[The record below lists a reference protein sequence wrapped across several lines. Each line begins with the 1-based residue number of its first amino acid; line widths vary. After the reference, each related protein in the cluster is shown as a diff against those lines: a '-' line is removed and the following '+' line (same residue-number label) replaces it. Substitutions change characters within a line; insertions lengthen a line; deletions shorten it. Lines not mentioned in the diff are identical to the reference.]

1 MKLSNSKKLSLA
13 MLSDIYQ
20 QLNIQGQVDPRLV
33 RAAIQTGNTWAL
45 TWEYAC
51 LQLEPERDQPR
62 EVDEV
67 ANILGMWDRLEQSY
81 IELTLEQ
88 QEHVK
93 DVTGCPQ
100 VRFQGFDGESEGNH
114 LNIARFFADYM
125 ARGSYLKGRD
135 LDARTPTL
143 DANRRMFSAFKRME
157 SLGDSQLTAM
167 QIIDVLNA

>member
-1 MKLSNSKKLSLA
+1 MKLNNSKKLTLA
-13 MLSDIYQ
+13 MLADIYQ
-20 QLNIQGQVDPRLV
+20 HLNIQGQVDPRLV

-45 TWEYAC
+45 AWEYTS

-67 ANILGMWDRLEQSY
+67 ANVLGMWDRLEQSY
-81 IELTLEQ
+81 TELTPEQ

-93 DVTGCPQ
+93 DVTGRPQ
-100 VRFQGFDGESEGNH
+100 VRFQGFDGGSEGNH

-125 ARGSYLKGRD
+125 ARGAYLKGRD
-135 LDARTPTL
+135 LDSHAPTL
-143 DANRRMFSAFKRME
+143 DTNRRMFTAFKRME
-157 SLGDSQLTAM
+157 SLGDNQLTAM